1 MFSTVSDKEPPQ
13 DELNKDLQKV
23 NNSTFQLKVHFNPDP
38 TEQAEEVYFSIKL
51 EMMPFRF

>member
-1 MFSTVSDKEPPQ
+1 MFSTVSDKESSR

-23 NNSTFQLKVHFNPDP
+23 NNSTFQLKMHFNPDP
-38 TEQAEEVYFSIKL
+38 TEQAQEVYFSIKL